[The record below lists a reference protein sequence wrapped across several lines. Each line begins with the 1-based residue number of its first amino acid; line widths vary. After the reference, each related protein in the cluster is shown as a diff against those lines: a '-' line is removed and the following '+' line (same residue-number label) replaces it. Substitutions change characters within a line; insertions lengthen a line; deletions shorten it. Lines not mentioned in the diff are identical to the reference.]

1 MDNSDNMHLENSE
14 NGKHLHGGN
23 GKTKII
29 ERSTGKDPNE
39 GIEKSKAQIIVE
51 LIEYIPNSVLSKT
64 IMKKTTGNVTV
75 VSFDSGEALTERIS
89 PFDTFIQII
98 EGEAVIV
105 IDKKSNSLDCGQGI
119 IIPAHSS
126 HIVKA
131 NQRFKMTQ
139 TVIKSGYE

>member
-1 MDNSDNMHLENSE
+1 MHNNEKDN
-14 NGKHLHGGN
+14 
-23 GKTKII
+23 TVI
-29 ERSTGKDPNE
+29 
-39 GIEKSKAQIIVE
+39 IEKSVGNDDVHEGIDRAEAQIIVE

-75 VSFDSGEALTERIS
+75 VSFDTGEALTEKIS

-98 EGEAVIV
+98 EGRAEII
-105 IDKKSNSLDCGQGI
+105 IDKKSNYLECGQGI

-131 NQRFKMTQ
+131 NGRFKMTQ

>member
-1 MDNSDNMHLENSE
+1 MTDDKSH
-14 NGKHLHGGN
+14 KPV
-23 GKTKII
+23 II
-29 ERSTGKDPNE
+29 ESAVDIDFNE
-39 GIEKSKAQIIVE
+39 GIDKSVAQIIVE

-75 VSFDSGEALTERIS
+75 VSFDTGEALTEKIS

-98 EGEAVIV
+98 EGRADII
-105 IDKKSNSLDCGQGI
+105 IDKKNNALECGQGI

-126 HIVKA
+126 HVVKA
-131 NQRFKMTQ
+131 NGRFKMTQ

>member
-1 MDNSDNMHLENSE
+1 MKASE
-14 NGKHLHGGN
+14 NG
-23 GKTKII
+23 
-29 ERSTGKDPNE
+29 STI
-39 GIEKSKAQIIVE
+39 IEKSVGGDTTEGLAAGVPQIIVE

-75 VSFDSGEALTERIS
+75 SSFDTGEALTERIS

-98 EGEAVIV
+98 EGKAEI
-105 IDKKSNSLDCGQGI
+105 IINKKSNSLLCGQGI

-131 NQRFKMTQ
+131 NERFKMLQ

>member
-1 MDNSDNMHLENSE
+1 MTDDKSH
-14 NGKHLHGGN
+14 KPV
-23 GKTKII
+23 TI
-29 ERSTGKDPNE
+29 ESAVDIDVNE
-39 GIEKSKAQIIVE
+39 GIDKSVAQIIVE

-75 VSFDSGEALTERIS
+75 VSFDTGEALTEKIS

-98 EGEAVIV
+98 EGRADII
-105 IDKKSNSLDCGQGI
+105 IDKKNNALECGQGI

-131 NQRFKMTQ
+131 NGRFKMTQ

>member
-1 MDNSDNMHLENSE
+1 MQQNE
-14 NGKHLHGGN
+14 NGK
-23 GKTKII
+23 TVII
-29 ERSTGKDPNE
+29 ERSTGNDGFE
-39 GIEKSKAQIIVE
+39 GMDKAEAQIIVE

-75 VSFDSGEALTERIS
+75 VSFDTGEALAEKIS

-98 EGEAVIV
+98 EGNAEII
-105 IDKKSNSLDCGQGI
+105 IDKKSNALECGQGI

-126 HIVKA
+126 HVVKA
-131 NQRFKMTQ
+131 NGRFKMTQ

>member
-1 MDNSDNMHLENSE
+1 MH
-14 NGKHLHGGN
+14 NGKDE
-23 GKTKII
+23 KSKAVI
-29 ERSTGKDPNE
+29 
-39 GIEKSKAQIIVE
+39 IEKSTVEDIHEGIDKSVAQIIVE

-75 VSFDSGEALTERIS
+75 VSFDTGEALTEKIS

-98 EGEAVIV
+98 EGRAEII
-105 IDKKSNSLDCGQGI
+105 IDKNSNCLECGQGI

-131 NQRFKMTQ
+131 NGRFKMTQ

>member
-1 MDNSDNMHLENSE
+1 MNNDEKD
-14 NGKHLHGGN
+14 KAV
-23 GKTKII
+23 II
-29 ERSTGKDPNE
+29 ERSVGNDTHE
-39 GIEKSKAQIIVE
+39 GIDKSVAQIIVE

-75 VSFDSGEALTERIS
+75 VSFDTGEALTEKIS

-98 EGEAVIV
+98 EGRAEII
-105 IDKKSNSLDCGQGI
+105 IDKNSNCLECGQGI

-131 NQRFKMTQ
+131 NGRFKMTQ

>member
-1 MDNSDNMHLENSE
+1 MHNNE
-14 NGKHLHGGN
+14 
-23 GKTKII
+23 
-29 ERSTGKDPNE
+29 KDKAVI
-39 GIEKSKAQIIVE
+39 IEKSVGNDDVHEGIDRSVAQIIVE

-75 VSFDSGEALTERIS
+75 VSFDTGEALTEKIS

-98 EGEAVIV
+98 EGRAEII
-105 IDKKSNSLDCGQGI
+105 IDKKSNCLECGQGI
-119 IIPAHSS
+119 IIPAHAS

-131 NQRFKMTQ
+131 NGRFKMTQ

>member
-1 MDNSDNMHLENSE
+1 MNNNENHRSVV
-14 NGKHLHGGN
+14 
-23 GKTKII
+23 I
-29 ERSTGKDPNE
+29 ERSTVEDFQE
-39 GIEKSKAQIIVE
+39 GIDKSIAQIIVE

-75 VSFDSGEALTERIS
+75 VSFDTGEALTEKIS

-98 EGEAVIV
+98 EGKAEII
-105 IDKKSNSLDCGQGI
+105 IDKTSNCLECGQGI

-126 HIVKA
+126 HVVKA
-131 NQRFKMTQ
+131 NGRFKMTQ

>member
-1 MDNSDNMHLENSE
+1 MNDNQKDKPVE
-14 NGKHLHGGN
+14 
-23 GKTKII
+23 I
-29 ERSTGKDPNE
+29 ERSVGNDFNE
-39 GIEKSKAQIIVE
+39 GIDKSVAQIIVE

-75 VSFDSGEALTERIS
+75 VSFDTGEALTEKIS

-98 EGEAVIV
+98 EGRAEII
-105 IDKKSNSLDCGQGI
+105 IDKNSNCLECGQGI

-131 NQRFKMTQ
+131 NGRFKMTQ

>member
-1 MDNSDNMHLENSE
+1 MQQNE
-14 NGKHLHGGN
+14 NGK
-23 GKTKII
+23 TVII
-29 ERSTGKDPNE
+29 ERSTGNDGYE
-39 GIEKSKAQIIVE
+39 GMDKAEAQIIVE

-75 VSFDSGEALTERIS
+75 VSFDTGEALTEKIS

-98 EGEAVIV
+98 EGNAEII
-105 IDKKSNSLDCGQGI
+105 IDKKSNALECGQGI

-126 HIVKA
+126 HVVKA
-131 NQRFKMTQ
+131 NGRFKMTQ